1 MKIRKLLQKLRLRSV
16 QLEGERSADNVDGL
30 GAAASTRHSGGADGA
45 TLPIGGEMPPG
56 YVPSQQDDR
65 PRH

>member
-16 QLEGERSADNVDGL
+16 QLEGERSADNVDGI
-30 GAAASTRHSGGADGA
+30 AAAGSTTHSGDGHGLGLSIA
-45 TLPIGGEMPPG
+45 GEMPPG

>member
-1 MKIRKLLQKLRLRSV
+1 MKVRALLQKLRLRSV
-16 QLEGERSADNVDGL
+16 QLDGERSADNVDAL
-30 GAAASTRHSGGADGA
+30 GAVGSTTLLSGGEHGA
-45 TLPIGGEMPPG
+45 PEGANMPPG

>member
-1 MKIRKLLQKLRLRSV
+1 MKIRQLLQKLRLRSV
-16 QLEGERSADNVDGL
+16 QLEGERWADNVDAL
-30 GAAASTRHSGGADGA
+30 GAVGSATHSGVTPNVPPGL
-45 TLPIGGEMPPG
+45 TFPPG

>member
-1 MKIRKLLQKLRLRSV
+1 MKLRELLKMIRPRTL
-16 QLEGERSADNVDGL
+16 QAGDRPIDNVDAL
-30 GAAASTRHSGGADGA
+30 GAVGSATLLSGGGPNAPEGA
-45 TLPIGGEMPPG
+45 TMPPG